1 MRYKTKRRMQG
12 AISLMLV
19 IILLPMMTLSAL
31 LVDTARYNMAK
42 SMVSSAGDLAMNA
55 ALADYDTV
63 LKDVYGLFAM
73 AQSEEEWQANVKQY
87 FEDCVVNYG
96 VVSEEDAGN
105 YVAGLLGDLNTYLVS
120 EGSEPIN
127 FMEMDV
133 EEISVRG
140 VEESALSNP
149 EILRKQI
156 VEFMKYRGPLS
167 IGASFLNSMSAF
179 TKVSKQA
186 EVVEKQVAAQEK
198 LTPVNESA
206 KKLYEWLKVFDK
218 LHEEGSQTYVGPD
231 GTQTKY
237 QFDVNLKTRVSE
249 PKVETIQD
257 YESVLGE
264 VKDKMP
270 AANYTDINQL
280 FLIFFKGA
288 YTTIYD
294 LGDADEVKRGKG
306 KLPLLN
312 ANGDYITKNGNT
324 YAVSIANLTETN
336 FSEKGIDELRGDISR
351 IKGNLTNLQDLPGKY
366 SNAEFFKL
374 DWAKSDKSTFTN
386 QKNAQTDFLE
396 FTKFLKNK
404 IENLKYTDVNTLFKN
419 IDNYAK
425 AIAAYNSK
433 VDEEISNCRQEIQQ
447 FNEEIQN
454 IEQDTQELKKQ
465 ITSYQEKRREKQKEY
480 IGQQKDIDNDADL
493 KAAYEKVEA
502 NLKEIENLETVL
514 KSTDNQSK
522 RKNFQKQIAE
532 KEKDNETIKNEH
544 PEIRDLYNV
553 KANIDGL
560 TNKIDTNRG
569 KINENNREKGRAE
582 SGKNAAE
589 SREKDL
595 LNEKKTENQSYQTIL
610 KRCHSITKAYQEDV
624 KRYWNYVDT
633 ARNLINE
640 KTEWIAVTIENIIKN
655 LKQEQRVLEQAKT
668 EAGTLLS
675 LIDEYT
681 AGVQKWQSATNA
693 YGSSDTGDSFYDTNA
708 SEAEQSL
715 KTYDKE
721 QIKKLKEGIENRYH
735 NISNLIQHIE
745 KAKNYCYGEKKIKD
759 IKSVIQLRE
768 ASTRSG
774 NVDIAESTIINDY
787 MKQNYKA
794 ENPTGDNSIQNS
806 EFTRFEASMNEY
818 KFYYYLQA
826 TFPEEEGNLSSEQS
840 RLIKDENQTDGK
852 DAESVKNE
860 YKNVKENANENGKK
874 QEDTLSNGFGY
885 SYQGK
890 AALDT
895 GALPSLGSGQ
905 KEEEDTNKKFSF
917 DDEQKNS
924 MSSSMSGQVDILNSM
939 LGGLSNAL
947 TAGRDNLY
955 ILAYIFENFSYNTV
969 VQELGTAGGVEV
981 TLGTKAEDFKNYFG
995 KAKTLTNINLNDKN
1009 NYLYG
1014 AEVEYIL
1021 YGNTNPS
1028 ANVVMAKGSI
1038 YATRFVFN
1046 SIYAFTDKEIKASTM
1061 AAGMTVQ
1068 AATLGIVPYKVVQI
1082 VLQIALA
1089 LAESA
1094 IDLQQMSM
1102 GAKIAVIKTKDT
1114 WILGSGGLKQAAVDV
1129 AKEEVKDMT
1138 RSAIEAASKN
1148 INNTMNQLI
1157 DAGADK
1163 ASGLATELITDVENS
1178 TQAKADEIIS
1188 SVFDTIE
1195 SKLYEKLEAI
1205 VFMEN
1210 MTADGVKNEISSIIG
1225 QMKSEGAAL
1234 IAGYTDTVGAT
1245 IATPLETAMNEILD
1259 QVETELFEKIDE
1271 CSPNEIMVKIVS
1283 YVTDIKISVN
1293 NLVKEK
1299 INKISGTVKGKVN
1312 DLVGD
1317 YKTKIKAYA
1326 AEATGDAKQKILDE
1340 TNNYID
1346 HTFNS
1351 ISDKIDTGITK
1362 DETGIS
1368 ANRATSKTIKFG
1380 YKDYLM
1386 LFTYIGICTNGDD
1399 ILRRTADV
1407 IQLNISNAQEGSD
1420 LFHKSGNSFSLN
1432 QAYTYVTLNAQLDLH
1447 MLFLKMDLF
1456 SNQVDVFNSQLSQ
1469 EYPGF
1474 EEMDVNNSSS
1484 LQYIGIMGY

>member
-133 EEISVRG
+133 EEISVKG

-218 LHEEGSQTYVGPD
+218 LYEEGSQTYVGPD
-231 GTQTKY
+231 RTQTKY

-249 PKVETIQD
+249 SKVKTIQD

-366 SNAEFFKL
+366 SSAEFFKS

-386 QKNAQTDFLE
+386 QKKAQTDFLE

-447 FNEEIQN
+447 FNGEIQN
-454 IEQDTQELKKQ
+454 IEKDTQKLKSQ
-465 ITSYQEKRREKQKEY
+465 IKSDKVKLGNKE
-480 IGQQKDIDNDADL
+480 IDYTVLQTAIDKDADL
-493 KAAYEKVEA
+493 KTAYETVEA
-502 NLKEIENLETVL
+502 NLKEIESWETAL
-514 KSTDNQSK
+514 QSTDNQSQ

-544 PEIRDLYNV
+544 PKIKDLYNV
-553 KANIDGL
+553 KADIDGL
-560 TNKIDTNRG
+560 TKKIDTNGG
-569 KINENNREKGRAE
+569 KINANNIEKGRAE
-582 SGKNAAE
+582 SSKKAAE
-589 SREKDL
+589 NRENDL
-595 LNEKKTENQSYQTIL
+595 HKEKETENQSYQTIL

-668 EAGTLLS
+668 EAKTLLS

-681 AGVQKWQSATNA
+681 TGVQRWQSATNA

-721 QIKKLKEGIENRYH
+721 QIKKLKEGIENRYN

-806 EFTRFEASMNEY
+806 EFTRFKENMKKY

-826 TFPEEEGNLSSEQS
+826 TFPEEGALSPEQNS
-840 RLIKDENQTDGK
+840 LIKDENQTDGK
-852 DAESVKNE
+852 DVKFVEKE
-860 YKNVKENANENGKK
+860 YKNVKENANKNGKK

-890 AALDT
+890 ADLDT

-917 DDEQKNS
+917 DDKQENS

-1028 ANVVMAKGSI
+1028 TNVVMAKGSI

-1068 AATLGIVPYKVVQI
+1068 AATLGVVPYKVVQI

-1138 RSAIEAASKN
+1138 KRAIEAASKS

-1163 ASGLATELITDVENS
+1163 ASGLAGELITDVENS

-1195 SKLYEKLEAI
+1195 SKLYEKLETI

-1210 MTADGVKNEISSIIG
+1210 MTKDGVKNEISSIIG
-1225 QMKSEGAAL
+1225 QMKSEGTAL
-1234 IAGYTDTVGAT
+1234 IAGYTDTVGAA

-1259 QVETELFEKIDE
+1259 QVESELVEKIDE
-1271 CSPNEIMVKIVS
+1271 CSSDKIMVQIVS

-1299 INKISGTVKGKVN
+1299 INEISGTVKSKVT

-1368 ANRATSKTIKFG
+1368 ANRAASKTIKFG